1 MMLTTL
7 SFIWQRLEV
16 AWSRR
21 FRNVVEGEGQT
32 FYWMDVSRALHCQDL
47 GEEEVWVASDEYR
60 LALADPLKDVAGGI
74 VEYFNRE
81 HWEDI
86 RRFCSVYAGLEDAEV
101 EEASMTWVDRLG
113 IDMQVLLRDSQKI
126 QEVRVPFMRESEG
139 EEGWCPEEEAS
150 FISRAFFSYATSL
163 IRLGNRKVLMIED
176 LWAVSKQD
184 RAEVVAARFDEAWAF
199 EEKKDKPSLARALF
213 RAFGKTFI
221 LGGLVKLVYD
231 VLQFSSPVILQE
243 ILKYLKL
250 RHRPFSTGA
259 GLSLLLLLSSVVQS
273 IFVHNYFQIVMRVGL
288 HIRTAIISRVYR
300 KALNLSLLAKQDT
313 STGEI
318 VNLQSNDAEKLC
330 NLVTYL
336 HVFWSGPLQILGAMG
351 LLFYVIGIIP
361 ALAGLVVMV
370 LLLPFN
376 AILLRFLTKVRKR
389 LIAATDQRVKLVTEV
404 INGIKAIKLYAWEE
418 PFRHRIEGLR
428 NKEVSEI
435 RTTIIYG
442 SVEEFIFVV
451 CPTLVAVSSL
461 ATYTTLGHALD
472 PNVAFPALAL
482 FNILR
487 LDLFLTSVAYKSA
500 NSFLQARVSVARL
513 EKFLKLPEAT
523 PIQPSSAVREGTI
536 AVKEASFTWSLD
548 LEDAKEAQTPTLRDI
563 DLDVQPGVLII
574 VIGEVGSGKS
584 SLLAAALGEMH
595 KLAGEI
601 FENGSIAYTAQDP
614 WIRNA
619 TLKENII
626 MGRPFS
632 QSKYERVIAA
642 CALAEDLKTLPGGEN
657 AEIGEKGI
665 NLSGGQKH
673 RVALARA
680 VYADADVYLLDDP
693 LSAVDAHV
701 GRHLFDNCING
712 ELSKKTRILV
722 THQLQ
727 YIEAAMWVIV
737 MRQGSIVGQGT
748 VEDIRGMALDLD
760 LDFLDTSSEDEDED
774 KEKEADDVVDASNGR
789 LTLSAEAA
797 PDIGAARS
805 TIGSNTAA
813 NMAEAS
819 DDAPGEA
826 VAGSMIQGLAQ
837 RPQRKGDLS
846 AAETSDQVPLLDN
859 DASPTYGSLNGTV
872 KPSSDRKVKR
882 QLSRR
887 SSRSQSG
894 SRRASMDERR
904 EAQATKAAD
913 SSLIKEEHR
922 AIGKVQRK
930 VYYAYLK
937 AWGKGYVMAFFVL
950 FVFIAAQSM
959 KVANDTWLAVWT
971 AGIQKHAESAT
982 FYLAVYAITAILT
995 AVLVWLRSLLLAY
1008 GTVAAAKNLHNQL
1021 LSRTLRLPMSFFDS
1035 QPTGRLLNRF
1045 TRDTEQVDLN
1055 LPDTMLSY
1063 LSCLFQVVFAL
1074 GIIIYVTPLFAI
1086 PMIPLAFIYRSVENF
1101 YITTS
1106 RELKRL
1112 DSLARSPIF
1121 AHFGETVQGLVTIR
1135 AFRLQDTFVKLNNEL
1150 LNTSTRAYYATI
1162 TANRWLGLRLELLG
1176 ALCIFATAF
1185 FAVAAHHPN
1194 AGFAGLALTSAF
1206 SITGFMNWMVRM
1218 NAELEQQ
1225 MNSVERVL
1233 EYTVLPTEAPAIVPD
1248 HRPLPHWPWSGE
1260 IVAQNVVVRYR
1271 AELEPVLRG
1280 LSFSVKGGEKVGICG
1295 RTGCGKTTLMMALY
1309 RLVELSSGR
1318 ILIDSLDVSKI
1329 GLLDLRSRLA
1339 LVPQDPIIFSGT
1351 IRMNLDPFGQSQG
1364 DKQLWEAL
1372 RRSGM
1377 FETVSGLPD
1386 KLDAGLTE
1394 GGSNLSTGQR
1404 QLLCMARALLRN
1416 SKILVLDEA
1425 TSNVDSATDAAIQ
1438 TTIRE
1443 AFKDCTVLT
1452 IAHRLHTII
1461 DSDKVMLLDQGLVV
1475 ECDSPAR
1482 LLGDS
1487 SSRFAGFVNQAMPRQ
1502 AAAMKRAAS
1511 REASLRDL
1519 TDLSEK

>member
-1 MMLTTL
+1 MAG
-7 SFIWQRLEV
+7 SG
-16 AWSRR
+16 AHSRD
-21 FRNVVEGEGQT
+21 
-32 FYWMDVSRALHCQDL
+32 DVQA
-47 GEEEVWVASDEYR
+47 EYVSLPR
-60 LALADPLKDVAGGI
+60 
-74 VEYFNRE
+74 
-81 HWEDI
+81 
-86 RRFCSVYAGLEDAEV
+86 
-101 EEASMTWVDRLG
+101 
-113 IDMQVLLRDSQKI
+113 
-126 QEVRVPFMRESEG
+126 SEG

-150 FISRAFFSYATSL
+150 FISRVFFSYATSL

-221 LGGLVKLVYD
+221 FGGLVKLVYD
-231 VLQFSSPVILQE
+231 VLQFSSPVILRE
-243 ILKYLKL
+243 ILKYLKQ

-351 LLFYVIGIIP
+351 LLFYVIGVIP

-418 PFRHRIEGLR
+418 PFRQRIEGLR
-428 NKEVSEI
+428 SKEVTEI

-487 LDLFLTSVAYKSA
+487 FPLLMIPWQLNSVI
-500 NSFLQARVSVARL
+500 QARVSVGRL

-523 PIQPSSAVREGTI
+523 PIQPSSAVSEGTI

-595 KLAGEI
+595 KLAGEV

-642 CALAEDLKTLPGGEN
+642 CALAEDLKFLPGGEN

-701 GRHLFDNCING
+701 GRHLFDSCING

-727 YIEAAMWVIV
+727 YIEAATWVIV
-737 MRQGSIVGQGT
+737 MRQGSIIGQGT

-760 LDFLDTSSEDEDED
+760 LDFLATSSEDEDED
-774 KEKEADDVVDASNGR
+774 KEKEADDVVDASNGQ

-797 PDIGAARS
+797 PDIGAAGN
-805 TIGSNTAA
+805 TIGSDTAA
-813 NMAEAS
+813 NLAEVS
-819 DDAPGEA
+819 DDAPAEA
-826 VAGSMIQGLAQ
+826 VAGSVIQGLAQ
-837 RPQRKGDLS
+837 RPQGEDGSS

-859 DASPTYGSLNGTV
+859 DANPTYGSLNGTV
-872 KPSSDRKVKR
+872 KSASDRKVKR

-887 SSRSQSG
+887 SSRSHSG
-894 SRRASMDERR
+894 SRRASIDERR
-904 EAQATKAAD
+904 EAQATKAAE
-913 SSLIKEEHR
+913 SSLVKEEHR
-922 AIGKVQRK
+922 AVGKVQRK
-930 VYYAYLK
+930 VYNAYLK
-937 AWGKGYVMAFFVL
+937 SWGKGYVMAFFVL
-950 FVFIAAQSM
+950 FVFTAAQSM

-1150 LNTSTRAYYATI
+1150 LNNSTRAYYATI

-1271 AELEPVLRG
+1271 PELEPVLRG
-1280 LSFSVKGGEKVGICG
+1280 LSFSIKGGEKVGICG

-1329 GLLDLRSRLA
+1329 GLMDLRSRLA

-1364 DKQLWEAL
+1364 DEKLWEAL

-1377 FETVSGLPD
+1377 FETVSGLPG
-1386 KLDAGLTE
+1386 KLDAELAE

-1416 SKILVLDEA
+1416 AKILVLDEA
-1425 TSNVDSATDAAIQ
+1425 TSNVDGATDAVIQ

-1443 AFKDCTVLT
+1443 AFKNCTVLT

-1487 SSRFAGFVNQAMPRQ
+1487 SSRFAGFVSQAMPRQ

-1519 TDLSEK
+1519 TELSES